1 MKVDELWTSLGY
13 KGKFYKTRRET
24 IILLF
29 IGSIYD
35 FRYLDAEVVV
45 FTYSPWRG
53 WAQIWRV
60 ST

>member
-53 WAQIWRV
+53 WAQI
-60 ST
+60 